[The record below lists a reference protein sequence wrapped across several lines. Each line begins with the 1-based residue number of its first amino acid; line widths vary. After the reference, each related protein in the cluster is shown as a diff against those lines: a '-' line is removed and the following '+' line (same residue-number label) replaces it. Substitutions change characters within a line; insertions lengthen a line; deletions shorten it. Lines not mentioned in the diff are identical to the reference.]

1 MTSITTPG
9 SIVSCRDR
17 QWVVLPSDSPNLIRL
32 RPLSG
37 NEDQICGIYTRL
49 NLETIEPAQFPT
61 PNASAIQD
69 HAAAQL
75 LLDAARL
82 SLRSG
87 AGPFRSLG
95 RLSVRPRPYQFV
107 PLLMALRLP
116 IVRLLV
122 ADDVGIGKTIEAGLI
137 ARELL
142 DRGEIKRL
150 AILCPPQLCDQWQRE
165 LKQKFHIDAAVIR
178 SGTAS
183 KLERTL
189 PTGDSHIFSYY
200 QHIIVSLDYVK
211 SERRRAVFLTHCP
224 DLVIVDE
231 AHTCTNSQ
239 AHKATGQQRYE
250 LIKALAEKATRHLLL
265 LTATPHSGIEAAF
278 LSLLGL
284 LDPKFEQ
291 FNLEILTEKERI
303 ELANHFVQRRRVD
316 VHKWLGNETPFPQ
329 RESLESAY
337 QLSADYRLLFDN
349 IFDFARG
356 LVLGVDDSFSYAQK
370 RGRYWSALAIIR
382 CVMSSPAAAISTL
395 SRQVGK
401 RETAIDDGEL
411 DELWDDELAASYV
424 SDPTEQEQVVDASP
438 TAVVDVGQATLKDS
452 QKRKLRDF
460 VKQAEVLKG
469 AKDAKL
475 QKAIFLVKELLK
487 EGLNPIIWCRYIAT
501 ANYVAEALK
510 PELENKKNSEIRVI
524 AITGED
530 SEDKREIRLAELMAY
545 PQRVLVATDC
555 LSEGLNLQEHFTA
568 AIHYDLPW
576 NPNRLEQREGRID
589 RYGQTAP
596 IVKCILL
603 YGKDNPVDGA
613 VLEVLIRKAVAIH
626 KTLGVT
632 VPVPVDSTAVQEAVF
647 KSLFEHSPSEYYQL
661 TIFDI
666 LKDENSP
673 ITEVHQQWD
682 RAVEKERLNRTR
694 FAQRSIKPAD
704 VERELIESDLILGS
718 EADVGR
724 FVKLA
729 CQRLN
734 ASLVKKKTNWYLPNV
749 PPCLVPLI
757 GDKPRTITFESPA
770 PTGVE
775 YIGRNHGIVEGLA
788 QHLLAGALEDLREPV
803 ASRCGFTVTKAV
815 QQPTVILLLRLRH
828 LLESSR
834 RQESGVTLLAEE
846 CLVRGFR
853 GSPSQPQWISEE
865 ETLRLL
871 AGVEPVGDLSMER
884 KKAAVERLLSRLG
897 DLEVKLTEI
906 GRERAD
912 VLSESHKRIRAITKE
927 GIVKVIPQLPMDILG
942 VYILQPP

>member
-1 MTSITTPG
+1 MTAITPG
-9 SIVSCRDR
+9 FIVSCRDR
-17 QWVVLPSDSPNLIRL
+17 QWVVLPSDTPDVIRL

-37 NEDQICGIYTRL
+37 NENQICGIYTRL
-49 NLETIEPAQFPT
+49 NLETIEPAQFPA
-61 PNASAIQD
+61 PQASAIQD

-87 AGPFRSLG
+87 AGPFRCLG
-95 RLSVRPRPYQFV
+95 RLSVRPRPYQLV

-116 IVRLLV
+116 VVRLLV

-142 DRGEIKRL
+142 DRGEVKRL
-150 AILCPPQLCDQWQRE
+150 AVLCPPQLCDQWQRE

-183 KLERTL
+183 KLERAL
-189 PTGDSHIFSYY
+189 PIGDSHIFSYY

-224 DLVIVDE
+224 DFVIVDE
-231 AHTCTNSQ
+231 AHTCTNSPQ
-239 AHKATGQQRYE
+239 KATGQQRYE
-250 LIKALAEKATRHLLL
+250 LIKAIAAKETRHLLL

-284 LDPKFEQ
+284 LNPKFEQ
-291 FNLEILTEKERI
+291 FNLEVIPEKERI

-316 VHKWLGNETPFPQ
+316 IRHWLGNETPFPQ

-337 QLSADYRLLFDN
+337 QLSADYRRLFDDV
-349 IFDFARG
+349 FDFARG
-356 LVLGVDDSFSYAQK
+356 LVQGVDDSLSYAQK

-395 SRQVGK
+395 SRQVGN
-401 RETAIDDGEL
+401 RETGVDSQEL
-411 DELWDDELAASYV
+411 DEMWDDELAASYV
-424 SDPTEQEQVVDASP
+424 SDPTEREQVADASP
-438 TAVVDVGQATLKDS
+438 IAVLKQGQTTFKDA

-460 VKQAEVLKG
+460 VKQAEVIKG
-469 AKDAKL
+469 AKDVKL
-475 QKAIFLVKELLK
+475 QQAISLVKELLK
-487 EGLNPIIWCRYIAT
+487 AGLNPIVWCRYIAT

-510 PELENKKNSEIRVI
+510 SELESKKNSEIRVI

-530 SEDKREIRLAELMAY
+530 AEDKREVRLAELMAY

-596 IVKCILL
+596 TVKCILL

-626 KTLGVT
+626 KSLGVT
-632 VPVPVDSTAVQEAVF
+632 VPVPVDSAAVQEAVF
-647 KSLFEHSPSEYYQL
+647 KSLFEHSPSAYYQL
-661 TIFDI
+661 SIFDI

-682 RAVEKERLNRTR
+682 KAVEKERLNRTR
-694 FAQRSIKPAD
+694 FAQRSIKPAE

-718 EADVGR
+718 EADVAR
-724 FVKLA
+724 FVKSA
-729 CQRLN
+729 CERLN
-734 ASLVKKKTNWYLPNV
+734 AALVKRKNGWYLPTV
-749 PPCLVPLI
+749 PRCLVPLI
-757 GDKPRTITFESPA
+757 GDKPRIITFESPA
-770 PTGVE
+770 AAGVE

-788 QHLLAGALEDLREPV
+788 QHLLEGSLENLGETV
-803 ASRCGFTVTKAV
+803 ASRCGFTVTNAV

-834 RQESGVTLLAEE
+834 RQEDGIILLAEE

-853 GSPSQPQWISEE
+853 GNPSQPQWMSQE
-865 ETLRLL
+865 ETRVLL
-871 AGVEPVGDLSMER
+871 EKVEPAGDLSMER
-884 KKAAVERLLSRLG
+884 KKVAVERLLLRLG
-897 DLEVKLTEI
+897 DLEESLGEI
-906 GRERAD
+906 GQERAQ
-912 VLSESHKRIRAITKE
+912 LLLESHRRVRAITKE
-927 GIVKVIPQLPMDILG
+927 GQVKVVPQLPMDILG